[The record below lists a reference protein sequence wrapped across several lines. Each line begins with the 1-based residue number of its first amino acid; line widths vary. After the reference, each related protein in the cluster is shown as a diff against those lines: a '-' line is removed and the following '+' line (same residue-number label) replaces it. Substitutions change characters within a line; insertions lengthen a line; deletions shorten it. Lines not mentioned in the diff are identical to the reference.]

1 MENRI
6 GPKATHNSTTP
17 DSAEFVT
24 EPLPA
29 VAVAA
34 LHRLEQAFAPSPTPD
49 STQAEALRRV
59 VAEQIGPRQPGV
71 VYYDGDRLVQ
81 VRAVVTDPSEA
92 RRILRRRSAQY
103 AIEIIDLHTGDS
115 RFTGAVWTGSDRVLK
130 AVA

>member
-1 MENRI
+1 MMTD
-6 GPKATHNSTTP
+6 PTT
-17 DSAEFVT
+17 T
-24 EPLPA
+24 
-29 VAVAA
+29 
-34 LHRLEQAFAPSPTPD
+34 
-49 STQAEALRRV
+49 
-59 VAEQIGPRQPGV
+59 AEQIGPREPGV
-71 VYYDGDRLVQ
+71 VYYDGASLVQ